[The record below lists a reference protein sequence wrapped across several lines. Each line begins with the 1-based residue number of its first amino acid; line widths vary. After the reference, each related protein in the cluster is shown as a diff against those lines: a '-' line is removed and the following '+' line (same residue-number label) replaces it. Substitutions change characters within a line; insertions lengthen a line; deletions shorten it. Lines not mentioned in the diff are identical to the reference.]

1 MPSPYTF
8 ENVFSKAVGFDPIK
22 AYTSQGIDFSTG
34 KRDVPYSILNLAEKE
49 KEATTPQL
57 GTPGEGTSVED
68 YKKFNQQLIGDL
80 TKYELLSNA
89 MNVGAGTLASAA
101 MLPFVKDLRK
111 TDFELGL
118 QADVLSPT
126 KQAQRNLALQQQ
138 ISSSMDPV
146 TKMMDALANTRQAV
160 KFRG

>member
-1 MPSPYTF
+1 MPYPYTF
-8 ENVFSKAVGFDPIK
+8 ENVFSKGVGFDPIK

-34 KRDVPYSILNLAEKE
+34 KRDVPYSIFNLAEKE
-49 KEATTPQL
+49 KETTPPL

-68 YKKFNQQLIGDL
+68 YKKFNQQLFGDL

-138 ISSSMDPV
+138 LGTPV
-146 TKMMDALANTRQAV
+146 IDMMKAIAETRQAT

>member
-1 MPSPYTF
+1 MSYPYTF
-8 ENVFSKAVGFDPIK
+8 ENVFSKSVGFNPIK
-22 AYTSQGIDFSTG
+22 AYTSEGIDFSTG
-34 KRDVPYSILNLAEKE
+34 KRNVPYSIQNLVEK
-49 KEATTPQL
+49 KEEALPPAF

-68 YKKFNQQLIGDL
+68 YKKFNQQLVGDL

-138 ISSSMDPV
+138 LGTPV
-146 TKMMDALANTRQAV
+146 IDMMNALAQTRQAV